1 MRAGALRSLPSR
13 SQVEIAADL
22 PEKTKLK
29 PRPPA
34 EDEGAIPANCLGCG
48 YALVGRGEGEACP
61 ECGRVIRR
69 VMFTGRWK
77 HAAVRRRFGPA
88 RWWSMAV
95 TALWIVGFIGLFIAI
110 EGRGFGLPRS
120 LIDWSGGLGVALTL
134 TCFIVAFVAQ
144 LGIARGLSTVL
155 SSRIGVTLACA
166 RLLPVIAFVLIA
178 SRMLPL
184 PWSVENMII
193 VWGVIGFFVVDAWF
207 LAMLERSWRVA
218 DFPTRRPTAAVVGLL
233 ALVVA
238 GVIWLTIEFN
248 RGPFPETR
256 MIILAVAFATAWI
269 AQVRLCREI
278 AREIRARE

>member
-1 MRAGALRSLPSR
+1 
-13 SQVEIAADL
+13 
-22 PEKTKLK
+22 
-29 PRPPA
+29 
-34 EDEGAIPANCLGCG
+34 
-48 YALVGRGEGEACP
+48 
-61 ECGRVIRR
+61 
-69 VMFTGRWK
+69 
-77 HAAVRRRFGPA
+77 
-88 RWWSMAV
+88 
-95 TALWIVGFIGLFIAI
+95 
-110 EGRGFGLPRS
+110 
-120 LIDWSGGLGVALTL
+120 
-134 TCFIVAFVAQ
+134 
-144 LGIARGLSTVL
+144 
-155 SSRIGVTLACA
+155 
-166 RLLPVIAFVLIA
+166 
-178 SRMLPL
+178 MLPL

-269 AQVRLCREI
+269 AQTMLCREI